1 MSTLW
6 TINPKKRR
14 KAGRSGKKRR
24 SAKQRAAT
32 RRLVA
37 MNRGGFASNPRRRRR
52 GRKSAK
58 ATRKY
63 TRRASSRKSV
73 RRSRRRGRS
82 SAMKFNTGNAVS
94 LLKSGAIGGAGA
106 VLIDVGMGQI
116 SRFLPAAL
124 AAPADAAGNI
134 QYGYFGTKAA
144 LAIAL
149 GTYGGKFLP
158 RGIAEKMAEGSLTVL
173 AYSFIRPFVPAGL
186 ALGYFNPAP
195 TMKPGVRGAGAYVAG
210 AGAYERLGAY
220 ERTAVRSSGMNARG
234 GRAANVLQMVGR
246 R

>member
-6 TINPKKRR
+6 TINPSKRR

-32 RRLVA
+32 RRMIA
-37 MNRGGFASNPRRRRR
+37 ANRGYLSNPRKKRR

-63 TRRASSRKSV
+63 TRRASRKSM

-82 SAMKFNTGNAVS
+82 SAMKFSTGNAVS

-106 VLIDVGMGQI
+106 VLVDVGMGQI
-116 SRFLPAAL
+116 SRFLPASL

-173 AYSFIRPFVPAGL
+173 AYSFFRPFVPAGL

-195 TMKPGVRGAGAYVAG
+195 TMKPGVRNAGAYVAG

-220 ERTAVRSSGMNARG
+220 ERTAVRSNATNARG